1 MIIYSVIISIT
12 LIIVYLL
19 NLLRGCTDI
28 LYILK
33 WTSIDILVVFIID
46 AIIAFVIRRLPE
58 KWFDYKYKA
67 FKIFKWERKFYEA
80 IKIKKWKDKIPE
92 LGQLTNFKKNKVRE
106 PKNSEYLLRYLM
118 ECVYGETIHFLSI
131 ILGFLIL
138 LINPKCCLYFGLPIA
153 IANGIISYLSFAIL
167 RYNRPKLTIL
177 YNRSVKSN
185 ERYNS
190 TN

>member
-106 PKNSEYLLRYLM
+106 PKSSEYLLRYLM

-185 ERYNS
+185 ERYNF

>member
-58 KWFDYKYKA
+58 KWFVYKYKV

-138 LINPKCCLYFGLPIA
+138 LINPKCCLYFGLPIT

>member
-153 IANGIISYLSFAIL
+153 IANGIISYLSLAIL

>member
-46 AIIAFVIRRLPE
+46 AIIAFAIRRLPE
-58 KWFDYKYKA
+58 KWFVYKYKV

>member
-106 PKNSEYLLRYLM
+106 PKNSEYLLQYLM

>member
-67 FKIFKWERKFYEA
+67 FKILKWERKFYEA

>member
-58 KWFDYKYKA
+58 KWFVYKYKV
-67 FKIFKWERKFYEA
+67 FKIFKWERKLYEA

-185 ERYNS
+185 ERYNF

>member
-12 LIIVYLL
+12 LIIIYLL

-185 ERYNS
+185 ERYNF

>member
-185 ERYNS
+185 ERYNF

>member
-58 KWFDYKYKA
+58 KWFVINTKFLKYLNGNVN
-67 FKIFKWERKFYEA
+67 FMR
-80 IKIKKWKDKIPE
+80 
-92 LGQLTNFKKNKVRE
+92 QLK
-106 PKNSEYLLRYLM
+106 
-118 ECVYGETIHFLSI
+118 
-131 ILGFLIL
+131 
-138 LINPKCCLYFGLPIA
+138 
-153 IANGIISYLSFAIL
+153 
-167 RYNRPKLTIL
+167 
-177 YNRSVKSN
+177 
-185 ERYNS
+185 
-190 TN
+190 

>member
-58 KWFDYKYKA
+58 KWFVYKYKV

-153 IANGIISYLSFAIL
+153 IANGIISYLSFTIL

>member
-33 WTSIDILVVFIID
+33 WTSIDILVVFMID

-138 LINPKCCLYFGLPIA
+138 LINPMCCLYFGLPIA

>member
-12 LIIVYLL
+12 LIIIYLL

-190 TN
+190 AN

>member
-118 ECVYGETIHFLSI
+118 ECVYGESIHFLSI

>member
-58 KWFDYKYKA
+58 KWFVYKYKV

-177 YNRSVKSN
+177 YNRSVKPN

>member
-19 NLLRGCTDI
+19 NLLRGCTAI

>member
-118 ECVYGETIHFLSI
+118 ECAYGETIHFLSI

-185 ERYNS
+185 ERYNF

>member
-67 FKIFKWERKFYEA
+67 FKIFKWERKFYEV

-185 ERYNS
+185 ERYNF

>member
-177 YNRSVKSN
+177 YNRSVKTN

>member
-92 LGQLTNFKKNKVRE
+92 LGQLINFKKNKVRE
-106 PKNSEYLLRYLM
+106 PKNGEYLLRYLM

>member
-12 LIIVYLL
+12 LIIVYSL

-58 KWFDYKYKA
+58 KWFVYKYKV

-167 RYNRPKLTIL
+167 RYHRPKLTIL

>member
-58 KWFDYKYKA
+58 KWFVYKYKV

-118 ECVYGETIHFLSI
+118 ECVYGETTHFLSI

>member
-80 IKIKKWKDKIPE
+80 IKIKKWKDKIHE

>member
-92 LGQLTNFKKNKVRE
+92 LGQLTNFKKNKVIE